1 MIPIHVLDEKALQNI
16 LNEKAVMASLRSA
29 FQSLA
34 KGQAFQPP
42 QTLSI
47 FPANKGDFITYL
59 GVLAEANVFGAKLSP
74 YLVQEK
80 SSKVTAWTLLMSMET
95 GEPLLLCDSYNLTT
109 ERTAA
114 TTALA
119 VDLLAHREAKQLAVI
134 GSGRVAQAHV
144 RYATSLRSWSDIRV
158 YSPNLAAK
166 KNSLESL
173 GATIASSAEE
183 AVREADVVL
192 LCTSSG
198 TPVIN
203 TEWLSDDALV
213 TSISTNVA
221 NAHEIPPESL
231 SSFNVYCDY
240 RPNTPGVAGEMK
252 LAKEQHGWSEKSILA
267 DLPELLS
274 KSHER
279 LRGRAF
285 FRSVGLGLEDVA
297 VALAVLNRLKERA

>member
-1 MIPIHVLDEKALQNI
+1 MPPIHVLDEKALQNI

-34 KGQAFQPP
+34 NGQAFQPP

-47 FPANKGDFITYL
+47 FPDNKGDFITYL

-80 SSKVTAWTLLMSMET
+80 NSKVTAWTLLMSMET

-119 VDLLAHREAKQLAVI
+119 VDLLALRAVQALAVL
-134 GSGRVAQAHV
+134 GSGRVAQAHL
-144 RYATSLRSWSDIRV
+144 RYAKLLRSWSAIRV
-158 YSPNLAAK
+158 YSPNIAAK

-173 GATIASSAEE
+173 GATVASSAEE
-183 AVREADVVL
+183 AVKDADVVM

-198 TPVIN
+198 TPVIE
-203 TEWLSDDALV
+203 TEWLSPDAIV

-221 NAHEIPPESL
+221 NAHEIPPASL

-252 LAKEQHGWSEKSILA
+252 LAKEQHHWSEKSILA

-274 KSHER
+274 KPHQR
-279 LRGRAF
+279 PGGRAF